1 VANYTPPPDSGFA
14 GVLGQMIADLITYA
28 QIKKARAAEKR
39 LRMVAA
45 RQTVAAERESSA
57 QRERWLKFVRQQNSK
72 GTGGDLDQRRARE
85 ALRGRGGRRSKF
97 DDRMV

>member
-1 VANYTPPPDSGFA
+1 VASYTPPPDSGFA
-14 GVLGQMIADLITYA
+14 GVLGQMIADLIAYA
-28 QIKKARAAEKR
+28 QIRKARAAEKR
-39 LRMVAA
+39 LKALAA
-45 RQTVAAERESSA
+45 KQAVVVERESRA

>member
-1 VANYTPPPDSGFA
+1 MSGYPPAPGPLTI
-14 GVLGQMIADLITYA
+14 LGQLVADLITYGQMA
-28 QIKKARAAEKR
+28 KARADEKR
-39 LRMVAA
+39 LKTRAA
-45 RQTVAAERESSA
+45 RQAVVAERESRA
-57 QRERWLKFVRQQNSK
+57 QRERWLNFVRQQNSK